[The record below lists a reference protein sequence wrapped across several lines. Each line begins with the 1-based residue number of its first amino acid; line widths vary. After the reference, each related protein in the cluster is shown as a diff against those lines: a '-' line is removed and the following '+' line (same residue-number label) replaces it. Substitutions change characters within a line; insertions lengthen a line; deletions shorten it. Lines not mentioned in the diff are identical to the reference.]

1 LEETSRNEYE
11 GCGEG
16 EQVMWFRQTI
26 NNACGLYSILHA
38 ISNGDSRDFI
48 LSDSHLSRLLASCS
62 TLRPMDRA
70 LVLENDAELESAY
83 MSVALQGDSK
93 VPENAED
100 EVDFHYICF
109 VKSHKDGHLY
119 EMDGDL
125 KGPVD
130 RGPLGIDEDVLAERG
145 LSVIREFVKRED
157 DGSGNFSLL
166 VLAPRP
172 DL

>member
-1 LEETSRNEYE
+1 
-11 GCGEG
+11 
-16 EQVMWFRQTI
+16 
-26 NNACGLYSILHA
+26 
-38 ISNGDSRDFI
+38 
-48 LSDSHLSRLLASCS
+48 
-62 TLRPMDRA
+62 MDRA

-93 VPENAED
+93 VPDNAED